1 VTAERSTPDGMSDPQ
16 YHDLYEG
23 LYARAGNDYAAVPW
37 AALRP
42 HPGLVDWVE
51 SRPADGDQS
60 ALVVA
65 CGLGDDA
72 EYTASHGF
80 RTTAFDFSATAIQ
93 RCRERFPDSGV
104 DYQVAD
110 LFALPET
117 WSAAF
122 DLVVEIRTLQS
133 MPPDRRAAAVTA
145 IARTV
150 RPGGHVLVHTFV
162 ADETER
168 FDGPPWPVT
177 PTQLAGLTA
186 AGLQR
191 VTGTEEA
198 AGFPGEPPRTVRALT
213 AIFARPPAE

>member
-1 VTAERSTPDGMSDPQ
+1 MSDAE
-16 YHDLYEG
+16 YRDLYEG
-23 LYARAGNDYAAVPW
+23 FYARAGSDFSAVPW

-51 SRPADGDQS
+51 SRPATAGGS

-72 EYTASHGF
+72 EYTASRGF
-80 RTTAFDFSATAIQ
+80 STTAFDFSPTAIR
-93 RCRERFPDSGV
+93 RCRERFPDTRV
-104 DYQVAD
+104 DYRVAD

-117 WSAAF
+117 WSGAF

-133 MPPDRRAAAVTA
+133 MPPDRRTAAVTA

-150 RPGGHVLVHTFV
+150 RPGGHLLVHTFV
-162 ADETER
+162 ADDAEH

-177 PTQLAGLTA
+177 PSQLAGLTA
-186 AGLQR
+186 AGLRR
-191 VTGTEEA
+191 VTGTEDL
-198 AGFPGEPPRTVRALT
+198 GDFPGEPPRTVRALT
-213 AIFARPPAE
+213 AIFQQPLEDEATER

>member
-1 VTAERSTPDGMSDPQ
+1 MSDAQ

-23 LYARAGNDYAAVPW
+23 FYARAGNNYAAVPW

-42 HPGLVDWVE
+42 HTGLVDWVE
-51 SRPADGDQS
+51 SRPAGDGRS
-60 ALVVA
+60 ALVIA

-80 RTTAFDFSATAIQ
+80 RTTAFDFSATAIR
-93 RCRERFPDSGV
+93 RCRQRFPDSRV

-150 RPGGHVLVHTFV
+150 RPGGHLLVHTFV
-162 ADETER
+162 ADETDR

-186 AGLQR
+186 AGLRR
-191 VTGTEEA
+191 VSGSEESA
-198 AGFPGEPPRTVRALT
+198 DFPGEVPRTVLALT
-213 AIFARPPAE
+213 AIFQRPLDS